1 MGEQA
6 ISRMYRDV
14 RILEIYEGTR
24 EIELE
29 IIARSLLG
37 RFSPGSAASESTRS
51 CKLSLFILFIFYKAF
66 VMINGLAVAGS
77 ASRSGVWCRR
87 TTQ

>member
-24 EIELE
+24 KIELE

-51 CKLSLFILFIFYKAF
+51 CKLSFYPIYF
-66 VMINGLAVAGS
+66 LQSFCND
-77 ASRSGVWCRR
+77 
-87 TTQ
+87 